1 MKIKEKMVELKD
13 RSIDF
18 VKEHKGEIITAGLI
32 FAAEMTFY
40 CIGRRDGKI
49 ERDRDWQKELDGKV
63 IVNDDMMGSLLTEAD
78 KYYDDGKRIR
88 RYFDMYVTND
98 GVPDDDT
105 VKVTDLGKI
114 GDEMIDLYKDKLDIS
129 NEQVTHMMII
139 TDPETGK
146 Q

>member
-1 MKIKEKMVELKD
+1 MKIKKKMVELKD
-13 RSIDF
+13 QGINF
-18 VKEHKGEIITAGLI
+18 VKEHKYDIMVIGLYTAVDL
-32 FAAEMTFY
+32 AFY
-40 CIGRRDGKI
+40 CVGRRGGRI

-63 IVNDDMMGSLLTEAD
+63 IVNDDMMGSFLTEAD
-78 KYYDDGKRIR
+78 KYYDDGKRTR
-88 RYFDMYVTND
+88 RYFDMYVSND

-114 GDEMIDLYKDKLDIS
+114 GGEMIDLYKEKLDIS

-146 Q
+146 

>member
-13 RSIDF
+13 RSINF
-18 VKEHKGEIITAGLI
+18 VKEHKYDIMVIGLYTAVDL
-32 FAAEMTFY
+32 AFY
-40 CIGRRDGKI
+40 CVGRRDGRI

-63 IVNDDMMGSLLTEAD
+63 IVNDDMIGGLLTKAD

-98 GVPDDDT
+98 GGQDDDT

-114 GDEMIDLYKDKLDIS
+114 GDKMIDLYKDKKDIS
-129 NEQVTHMMII
+129 NERVTHMMII
-139 TDPETGK
+139 TDPETGN
-146 Q
+146 

>member
-13 RSIDF
+13 KSINF
-18 VKEHKGEIITAGLI
+18 VKEHKYDIMLVGLYTAVDL
-32 FAAEMTFY
+32 AFY
-40 CIGRRDGKI
+40 SIGRRDGRI
-49 ERDRDWQKELDGKV
+49 ERDRDWQKELNGKV

-78 KYYDDGKRIR
+78 KYYDDGKRTR

-98 GVPDDDT
+98 GVPEDDT
-105 VKVTDLGKI
+105 TKVTDLGKI

-129 NEQVTHMMII
+129 NERVTHMMII

-146 Q
+146 

>member
-1 MKIKEKMVELKD
+1 MKIKDKMVELKD
-13 RSIDF
+13 RSITF
-18 VKEHKGEIITAGLI
+18 VKEHKYDIMVIGLYTAVDL
-32 FAAEMTFY
+32 AFY
-40 CIGRRDGKI
+40 CVGRRDGRI

-114 GDEMIDLYKDKLDIS
+114 GGKMIDLYKEKKDIS
-129 NEQVTHMMII
+129 NERVTHMMII
-139 TDPETGK
+139 TDSETGN
-146 Q
+146 

>member
-13 RSIDF
+13 QGINF
-18 VKEHKGEIITAGLI
+18 VKEHKYDIMVIGLYTAVDL
-32 FAAEMTFY
+32 ALY
-40 CIGRRDGKI
+40 CVGRRDGKI

-63 IVNDDMMGSLLTEAD
+63 IVNDDMMGSFLTEAD
-78 KYYDDGKRIR
+78 KYYDDGKRTR
-88 RYFDMYVTND
+88 RYFDMYVSND

-114 GDEMIDLYKDKLDIS
+114 GGEMIDLYKEKLDIS

-146 Q
+146 